1 MNTRAQWGTRAGF
14 IMAAVGSALGLG
26 NIWRFP
32 AIAYE
37 NGGGAFLI
45 PYLFALLTAGIPILI
60 MEFTMGHKY
69 RGSSPLTF
77 RRMNKRAEFVG
88 WWGVLV
94 AFVISTYYSVIVAW
108 AMSYTIFSVNL
119 GWGTD
124 TEGFF
129 NSFLQVEEV
138 TAGMSGNIVLG
149 VLVPLA
155 IVWFIILGVLYKG
168 IRRGIEIAN
177 RIMIPTLLIVF
188 LLIVIRAI
196 TLPGALD
203 GLDALFKPDFS
214 KIFSPDVW
222 VAAYG
227 QIFFSLSIAFAIM
240 ITYSSYLPRKSDITN
255 NAFITGL
262 GNSAFELLAGIGV
275 FSVLGFLAL
284 ESGVNIAEVVAG
296 GPGLAFAV
304 FPEIINQFPAFNATF
319 GFLFFISLILA
330 GLTSLMSITETYVA
344 ALVDKFNIT
353 RGKAVLFGGGLAA
366 VASIL
371 FATQGGLNYL
381 DMVDYFINQ
390 FGVAMLGFV
399 EVVLVIWI
407 LRKGK
412 ELRTH
417 ADRVSDIKLGSW
429 WTISL
434 TIITPLMLGYMLF
447 QLFKQNILKE
457 FGSETGN
464 YSGYSDAFILYGGWF
479 VAAGALILGII
490 LAVLKWKQPK
500 DTSEGGHEE

>member
-1 MNTRAQWGTRAGF
+1 MESRAQWGTRAGF
-14 IMAAVGSALGLG
+14 ILAAVGSALGLG

-77 RRMNKRAEFVG
+77 RRMHKGAEFVG

-94 AFVISTYYSVIVAW
+94 AFVISTYYSVIIAW
-108 AMSYTIFSVNL
+108 AMSYMIFAVKL
-119 GWGTD
+119 GWGSD
-124 TEGFF
+124 TGSFF
-129 NSFLQVEEV
+129 ESFLQVNEV
-138 TAGMSGNIVLG
+138 AAGMSGSLVLG
-149 VLVPLA
+149 VLIPLV
-155 IVWFIILGVLYKG
+155 IVWFIVLGILFKG
-168 IRRGIEIAN
+168 IRKGIEVAN
-177 RIMIPTLLIVF
+177 RIMIPTLIVVF
-188 LLIVIRAI
+188 LLIVIRAV

-203 GLDALFKPDFS
+203 GLDALFKPDFT
-214 KIFSPDVW
+214 KILSPDVW

-240 ITYSSYLPRKSDITN
+240 ITYSSYLPKKSDITN

-275 FSVLGFLAL
+275 FAVLGFLAL
-284 ESGVNIAEVVAG
+284 ESGQNIDEVVAG

-319 GFLFFISLILA
+319 GFLFFISLVLA

-344 ALVDKFNIT
+344 AVVDKFNIS
-353 RGKAVLFGGGLAA
+353 RGKAVIFGGGLAA
-366 VASIL
+366 VTSLL
-371 FATQGGLNYL
+371 FATQGGLNFL
-381 DMVDYFINQ
+381 DMTDYFINQ

-412 ELRTH
+412 ELRRH
-417 ADRVSDIKLGSW
+417 ADSVSDIKLGSW

-434 TIITPLMLGYMLF
+434 SVITPLMLGYMLF
-447 QLFKQNILKE
+447 QLFRQNILKK
-457 FGSETGN
+457 FDTDTGN
-464 YSGYSDAFILYGGWF
+464 YEGYADAFILYGGWF
-479 VAAGALILGII
+479 VAAGALVIGII
-490 LAVLKWKQPK
+490 LATLKWKQPK
-500 DTSEGGHEE
+500 DTDERGK